1 MGKPAAKK
9 AMAKAKTV
17 PKATPKATAKELKKQ
32 EQERAAK
39 KKDQS
44 NLVTSLKNA
53 KNKLQGVQAG
63 TIAVSDGGLEALKS
77 KADFFDRYVSLDR
90 NDPEKAQMLSSFLAD
105 KTCNSY
111 MQKIREIT
119 TETKTEDETASGYLT
134 QWEVAAKENLPADS
148 PLLQKLL
155 EGLKFDYDWNIEE
168 PREKVFKEAGEKRF
182 FYQKKAMTTEKTSFS
197 SKSGVSAAGELGK
210 KKADSFL
217 NDKDPKAADPAA
229 NIKIE
234 FPMHVELVSNLKVLK
249 SGKQKI
255 QKELNT
261 GKDLCQKLATGGTY
275 DTTDLA
281 NAIDT
286 FDNYL
291 ATLRQRIVTAEEV
304 QPPNVTQELVSELK
318 AEIDIAD
325 THLDAF
331 KRAMAKAKNLR

>member
-1 MGKPAAKK
+1 
-9 AMAKAKTV
+9 
-17 PKATPKATAKELKKQ
+17 
-32 EQERAAK
+32 
-39 KKDQS
+39 
-44 NLVTSLKNA
+44 
-53 KNKLQGVQAG
+53 
-63 TIAVSDGGLEALKS
+63 
-77 KADFFDRYVSLDR
+77 
-90 NDPEKAQMLSSFLAD
+90 
-105 KTCNSY
+105 
-111 MQKIREIT
+111 
-119 TETKTEDETASGYLT
+119 
-134 QWEVAAKENLPADS
+134 
-148 PLLQKLL
+148 
-155 EGLKFDYDWNIEE
+155 
-168 PREKVFKEAGEKRF
+168 
-182 FYQKKAMTTEKTSFS
+182 MTTEKTSFS

-210 KKADSFL
+210 KKADPFL

-281 NAIDT
+281 NATDT
-286 FDNYL
+286 FDNFL
-291 ATLRQRIVTAEEV
+291 ATLRQRIGTAEEV

>member
-105 KTCNSY
+105 KTCNSF

-134 QWEVAAKENLPADS
+134 QWEVAA
-148 PLLQKLL
+148 
-155 EGLKFDYDWNIEE
+155 
-168 PREKVFKEAGEKRF
+168 
-182 FYQKKAMTTEKTSFS
+182 
-197 SKSGVSAAGELGK
+197 
-210 KKADSFL
+210 
-217 NDKDPKAADPAA
+217 
-229 NIKIE
+229 
-234 FPMHVELVSNLKVLK
+234 
-249 SGKQKI
+249 
-255 QKELNT
+255 
-261 GKDLCQKLATGGTY
+261 
-275 DTTDLA
+275 
-281 NAIDT
+281 
-286 FDNYL
+286 
-291 ATLRQRIVTAEEV
+291 
-304 QPPNVTQELVSELK
+304 
-318 AEIDIAD
+318 
-325 THLDAF
+325 
-331 KRAMAKAKNLR
+331 

>member
-1 MGKPAAKK
+1 MLCSF
-9 AMAKAKTV
+9 
-17 PKATPKATAKELKKQ
+17 ATAKELKKQ

-39 KKDQS
+39 EKDQS

-63 TIAVSDGGLEALKS
+63 TIAVSDGELEALKS

-119 TETKTEDETASGYLT
+119 TETKTEDETASDISHNGR
-134 QWEVAAKENLPADS
+134 LPPKRIFRPTA
-148 PLLQKLL
+148 LLQKLL
-155 EGLKFDYDWNIEE
+155 EGFKFDYDWNIQE

-281 NAIDT
+281 NTTDT
-286 FDNYL
+286 FDNFL
-291 ATLRQRIVTAEEV
+291 ATLRQRIGTAEEV

>member
-63 TIAVSDGGLEALKS
+63 TIAVSDGELEALKS

-105 KTCNSY
+105 KTCY

-168 PREKVFKEAGEKRF
+168 PRERK
-182 FYQKKAMTTEKTSFS
+182 FS
-197 SKSGVSAAGELGK
+197 RRPVKS
-210 KKADSFL
+210 DSS
-217 NDKDPKAADPAA
+217 
-229 NIKIE
+229 IRR
-234 FPMHVELVSNLKVLK
+234 
-249 SGKQKI
+249 
-255 QKELNT
+255 
-261 GKDLCQKLATGGTY
+261 KL
-275 DTTDLA
+275 
-281 NAIDT
+281 
-286 FDNYL
+286 
-291 ATLRQRIVTAEEV
+291 
-304 QPPNVTQELVSELK
+304 
-318 AEIDIAD
+318 
-325 THLDAF
+325 
-331 KRAMAKAKNLR
+331 